1 MIKRQH
7 LLVIISLILSFTVG
21 IVLLLLGIRSLV
33 DNLASNRRVFTWEP
47 TFFGGLLALASS
59 YVLFRSTKLIMRI
72 IALVY
77 LIMVF
82 TFIFLLMTHFPMSAT
97 PPVLQY
103 LYLLFIL
110 IADILL
116 MWQLVKEFQNLGR
129 RTN

>member
-59 YVLFRSTKLIMRI
+59 YVLFRSTKLVMRI

-82 TFIFLLMTHFPMSAT
+82 TFIFLLMAHFPMSAT

>member
-59 YVLFRSTKLIMRI
+59 SVLFRSTKLVMRI

>member
-59 YVLFRSTKLIMRI
+59 YVLFRSTKLVMRI